1 MDGLITSLV
10 KIFPELDAAFIV
22 GMLIFVRM
30 LGFMTQA
37 PVLSRK
43 EAPAL
48 VKVSFVLIFTITL
61 TGIIRP
67 TITNIPKNPDLVL
80 LIILNF
86 VVGALIGFLGKV
98 ILIAVEA
105 GADMINMQMGLSS
118 AMVLDPAS
126 NKQVSLIEKIF
137 ATLGVLIFIN
147 IGGVY
152 WLFNAFIRSF
162 DIFPCFAIYIPLEQ
176 IVNID
181 YVIKMT
187 SNVLFMGLQIAS
199 PVLLATLGQDIILGT
214 ISKTAPQVNV
224 FQLSFLFKPV
234 FGAAIMVWIM
244 PMMINV
250 ITDYFLANANIF

>member
-1 MDGLITSLV
+1 MDVIITQLV
-10 KIFPELDAAFIV
+10 KMFPELNLHFSVVA
-22 GMLIFVRM
+22 LIFVRM
-30 LGFMTQA
+30 LGFVNQA

-43 EAPAL
+43 EIPVM
-48 VKVSFVLIFTITL
+48 VKISFVMIFTGIL
-61 TGIIRP
+61 SGIIIP
-67 TITNIPKNPDLVL
+67 TVTMPPKFDLIL

-86 VVGALIGFLGKV
+86 VVGALIGFVAKV
-98 ILIAVEA
+98 IIIAVEA

-137 ATLGVLIFIN
+137 ATLAVLIFIN
-147 IGGVY
+147 MGGVY

-162 DIFPCFAIYIPLEQ
+162 DIFPIFAVAIPLEQ
-176 IVNID
+176 IVNLNYI
-181 YVIKMT
+181 IKMT

-234 FGAAIMVWIM
+234 FGAAILTWIM
-244 PMMINV
+244 PMIVNV
-250 ITDYFLANANIF
+250 ITDYFIEYSHIF